1 MEQVEQERAYL
12 QQKGLLSETGGSLQK
27 IEVIS
32 EKAAYNGAVAFI
44 EYTIDYGDR
53 VEILSFNDLT
63 NVGAAFTVRDEH
75 SNIENYVAMYDDSII
90 LDGREVTYTFSE
102 TETVESVG
110 RAISPRVSDRWYQV
124 ACPYDIASAYTTFV
138 RTTRDDNIDLSNSLK
153 DVTYSVAL
161 AVISSLAKASLLTNV
176 FTSALYAI
184 LQKAAPT
191 SKGLSYVDYQYW
203 HKSCGSLSGGHIS
216 AYGAYVTKHI
226 IDWYPKINRAG
237 TPQTSVEFEIQK
249 IY

>member
-1 MEQVEQERAYL
+1 M
-12 QQKGLLSETGGSLQK
+12 LSETGGSLQK

-53 VEILSFNDLT
+53 VEMLSFNDLT
-63 NVGAAFTVRDEH
+63 NVGAAFTVREEH

-90 LDGREVTYTFSE
+90 LDGREVTHT
-102 TETVESVG
+102 
-110 RAISPRVSDRWYQV
+110 
-124 ACPYDIASAYTTFV
+124 
-138 RTTRDDNIDLSNSLK
+138 
-153 DVTYSVAL
+153 
-161 AVISSLAKASLLTNV
+161 
-176 FTSALYAI
+176 
-184 LQKAAPT
+184 
-191 SKGLSYVDYQYW
+191 
-203 HKSCGSLSGGHIS
+203 LSGGYIS

-226 IDWYPKINRAG
+226 MDWYPKINRAG